1 MDYVLMSPE
10 TTDLFTSSEVPRQ
23 TCGRVYNWP
32 GFKPAWDG
40 ATLHNLVMRMVTR
53 ETGWEGVGRMRCSE
67 GLVQKRHYGN
77 MGRLRHAT
85 DVRFPVLDSDT
96 AFAVEFDYDGELDT
110 RAYVQFAYLYTTSY
124 GQRRIRV
131 STVAAGVS
139 TVTGTLF
146 RSADCEA
153 LVGFAC
159 RQACRDLQT
168 QPVSVIRDR
177 LTMTCVDILAA
188 YRKHCTASPSSGTVT
203 SADRLLFVTSS
214 PLPPAFSSAGFAY
227 SPCCRCATFP
237 LWFEQA
243 N

>member
-1 MDYVLMSPE
+1 MFGSMRFLEPCS
-10 TTDLFTSSEVPRQ
+10 
-23 TCGRVYNWP
+23 
-32 GFKPAWDG
+32 ADG
-40 ATLHNLVMRMVTR
+40 AEFCPKSGAFER
-53 ETGWEGVGRMRCSE
+53 
-67 GLVQKRHYGN
+67 
-77 MGRLRHAT
+77 AT

-203 SADRLLFVTSS
+203 SADRLLSVTSS

-237 LWFEQA
+237 LWCQQA